1 MKIIHTSASEI
12 GQIYMPTVNWL
23 QMIAV
28 LLAIIG
34 FGSSDN
40 LAGAYGIAVTGTMT
54 ITTVLLFFVMHYHWK
69 WKLFPC
75 LLISAGFFFVDILLF
90 SSNVLKIMSGGWFP
104 LALGVALYILMADM
118 AKGQETGR

>member
-1 MKIIHTSASEI
+1 
-12 GQIYMPTVNWL
+12 
-23 QMIAV
+23 MIAV

-54 ITTVLLFFVMHYHWK
+54 ITTVLLFFVMYYHWK

-75 LLISAGFFFVDILLF
+75 LLISAGFFLECPENHEWWLVPA
-90 SSNVLKIMSGGWFP
+90 G
-104 LALGVALYILMADM
+104 ARCRTLYPDAHM